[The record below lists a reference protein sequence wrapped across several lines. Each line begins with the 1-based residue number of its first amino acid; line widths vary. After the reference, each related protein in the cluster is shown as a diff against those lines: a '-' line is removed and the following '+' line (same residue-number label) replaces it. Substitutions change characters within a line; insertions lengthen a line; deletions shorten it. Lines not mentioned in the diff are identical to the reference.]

1 MFVLLSAPP
10 VLQTPMSFATLSS
23 SQSNLPSHANIPPP
37 APSSASSSTLTI
49 SNTTLSSLS
58 DSITTYQRNV
68 SLLQPLITSPTQD
81 SATQFPI
88 LLSVADQLRAKCA
101 SSLASARSQV
111 SKMERQDASKF
122 RGVLVK
128 LSRDFERVEREQ
140 EKLKNEYQRNLKLKT
155 YSDQQQREEE
165 VRSCEERS
173 NKMASAYMLVSLSTL
188 LVSNTARTFAC
199 RSSQGRRN
207 EPLAVKQPEFVLKQE
222 EDIQSSLVADRHR
235 EIIQIN
241 QEMSKVNEIFKDL
254 AGIVDGQQEEI
265 DNIESLMEQSNVHAR
280 KGLEQ
285 VQEAN
290 EYQKGC
296 TIF

>member
-1 MFVLLSAPP
+1 
-10 VLQTPMSFATLSS
+10 MSFATLSS

-165 VRSCEERS
+165 
-173 NKMASAYMLVSLSTL
+173 
-188 LVSNTARTFAC
+188 
-199 RSSQGRRN
+199 GRRN